1 MVIRE
6 QNVIEK
12 FLRSELVRDRRALLE
27 YNVTTTIIENKLCRH
42 YIQHCLHFFCE
53 GRLISSESLFAVLLL
68 PRIADGKVD

>member
-6 QNVIEK
+6 QNAIEN
-12 FLRSELVRDRRALLE
+12 FLRSEQVRDRRALLE

-42 YIQHCLHFFCE
+42 YIQHCTCFCE

-68 PRIADGKVD
+68 PRFADCKVD